1 MSRVDSTHLRIVS
14 CLAWLAAALA
24 TGCSEVPP
32 AKAPPTA
39 AAHDPP
45 VTKERNSAAATEPT
59 SSRIVVQAAKPP
71 LDGSAVAQAAASPA
85 PAADDAVPEWPPGYQ
100 GGKPWNRNPETPKDN
115 HAYKLQGKRIDV
127 TTRGGL
133 LFVDKAG
140 QQWVDWPK
148 PKLALVLT
156 GSMQGYIEPCGCS
169 GLENMKGGLARRHA
183 LIQEL
188 EGAGWPLMLLDLG
201 ELSKRIGP
209 QATIKYQNTIAG
221 LRKMVYRTIG
231 LGTSELRLAPTE
243 VVSTIDGQT
252 HFVSANVGLLGMD
265 NEFTAPFR
273 VMEGDGMKIGVTS
286 VALPP
291 KEQPLQNPDLA
302 LVSPA
307 EGLKKVMPKL
317 LAQKCDQLV
326 LLVAPCM
333 GANESLDETTTRRAA
348 EELAR
353 QFPKFNLVVIATD
366 SDPPA
371 ENLKPI
377 AGTEV
382 KMIEL
387 SHKSMYVGVAAF
399 YDDAARPIRYQR
411 VPLDARFRESEAMKE
426 VMAAYQDQ
434 LKEAGLVGLGALPRQ
449 HQQKGKFVGSQ
460 TCGDCHTKAFEI
472 WKKTPHSHALATL
485 DNVNPPRQFD
495 PECLSCHVTGWDAK
509 AYVPYIS
516 GFASRQKT
524 PLLADNGC
532 ENCHG
537 PGSEHV
543 AAENDGANQK
553 VLDRLR
559 QQMRLT
565 IAEAKNPDSPRG
577 CARCHDLDNSPNYV
591 NPSIGFEHY
600 WPKVEHKGK
609 D

>member
-14 CLAWLAAALA
+14 CLAWLAAAIA
-24 TGCSEVPP
+24 TGCSDAPP
-32 AKAPPTA
+32 AKTRPAADA

-45 VTKERNSAAATEPT
+45 DANATNSVAAIQPT

-71 LDGSAVAQAAASPA
+71 LDGSAVAQVAASPA
-85 PAADDAVPEWPPGYQ
+85 AAGDAIPEWPPGYQ

-133 LFVDKAG
+133 LFVDNAG

-188 EGAGWPLMLLDLG
+188 EAAGWPLMLLDLG

-221 LRKMVYRTIG
+221 LRKMGYRTIG

-273 VMEGDGMKIGVTS
+273 VIEGGGMKIGVTS

-317 LAQKCDQLV
+317 LELKCDQLV
-326 LLVAPCM
+326 LLVAPTM
-333 GANESLDETTTRRAA
+333 GAQESLDEASTRQAA

-353 QFPKFNLVVIATD
+353 QFPKFNLVVIATN

-371 ENLKPI
+371 DKLKTI
-377 AGTEV
+377 AGTEA

-411 VPLDARFRESEAMKE
+411 VPLDARFRETDAMKE
-426 VMAAYQDQ
+426 LMAAYQDQ
-434 LKEAGLVGLGALPRQ
+434 LKEAGFEGLGALPRQ
-449 HQQKGKFVGSQ
+449 HPHKGKFVGSQ
-460 TCGDCHTKAFEI
+460 TCADCHSKAFDI
-472 WKKTPHSHALATL
+472 WKGTPHSHALATL
-485 DNVNPPRQFD
+485 EKINPPRQFD

-509 AYVPYIS
+509 AYVPQIS
-516 GFASRQKT
+516 GFESFKKT

-543 AAENDGANQK
+543 AAENAAADQK
-553 VLDRLR
+553 LMNRLR
-559 QQMRLT
+559 KQMQLT
-565 IAEAKNPDSPRG
+565 IDEAKNPDSPRG
-577 CARCHDLDNSPNYV
+577 CFRCHDPDNSPNYK
-591 NPSIGFEHY
+591 FETY